1 MQLKFQEMY
10 IPISREISS
19 VEQELENIYKNF
31 KTDSLQEILNHF
43 FKIPG
48 KRLRP
53 TLVLL
58 SSKIINEQLPLETY
72 HQLIQL
78 SVALELIHSASL
90 IHDDIIDDDFLR
102 RGQKTLNK
110 VYGRKIAVLAGDV
123 IYSHAFSIVTNSL
136 PKEYGREIVK
146 LAENMCSAEILQ
158 AKNTTSTKEV
168 YLEIIKG
175 KTALFMAIC
184 CKLGAAL
191 AGASGEEAASLE
203 NYGFNLGMAYQIV
216 DDYIDGD
223 QDTALNI
230 TLEDAH
236 NFAKNSLDSIEAFK
250 NSFYKKTLINLVN
263 YIINFSRPRVSN
275 A

>member
-1 MQLKFQEMY
+1 MY
-10 IPISREISS
+10 IPISKEISS
-19 VEQELENIYKNF
+19 VEQELVNIYKNF
-31 KTDSLQEILNHF
+31 KTDSVQEVLNHF

-58 SSKIINEQLPLETY
+58 SSKIINEQLPLKAY

-110 VYGRKIAVLAGDV
+110 IYGRKIAVLAGDV
-123 IYSHAFSIVTNSL
+123 VYSHAFSIITNSL
-136 PKEYGREIVK
+136 PKEYGRKIVK
-146 LAENMCSAEILQ
+146 LAKNMCSAEILQ
-158 AKNTTSTKEV
+158 AKNTISTKEV

-184 CKLGAAL
+184 CRLGAAL
-191 AGASGEEAASLE
+191 AGASTEAVAQLE

-236 NFAKNSLDSIEAFK
+236 NFAKNSLDSVESFK
-250 NSFYKKTLINLVN
+250 DSFYKETLINLVN
-263 YIINFSRPRVSN
+263 YIINFSHSKVSN

>member
-1 MQLKFQEMY
+1 MKFEEMY
-10 IPISREISS
+10 MPISREISS
-19 VEQELENIYKNF
+19 VEQELTNIYKSF
-31 KTDSLQEILNHF
+31 RTDSLQEILNHF

-48 KRLRP
+48 KKLRP
-53 TLVLL
+53 TLALL
-58 SSKIINEQLPLETY
+58 SSKIINEQLPLKTY

-110 VYGRKIAVLAGDV
+110 IYGRKIAVLAGDV

-136 PKEYGREIVK
+136 PKEYGREVVK

-158 AKNTTSTKEV
+158 AKNTISTKKV
-168 YLEIIKG
+168 YLEIIRG

-191 AGASGEEAASLE
+191 SGASGEAASLLE

-223 QDTALNI
+223 QNTALNI

-236 NFAKNSLDSIEAFK
+236 NFARNSLDSVKPFK
-250 NSFYKKTLINLVN
+250 NSCYKETLINLVN
-263 YIINFSRPRVSN
+263 YIINFSHPKVSN